1 MWNLA
6 QGIHSKALEIFI
18 IYLLLLQLLSQFP
31 ILICNYNLN
40 QKLSNPQPN
49 RQKSG
54 PTEIWLT
61 ALDLASRVLIMK
73 ACRPC
78 WVSWTTNSSDAIE
91 FLDFNLEFFSLAILS
106 NTSFVAGKRDSYMC
120 GHCAKTKTAMFCCKK
135 PRCAFVK
142 IYWKLKPYT
151 VLIWMEGTLLWLGWQ
166 KQTCWAPLTE
176 STTDG
181 SELSKIRI

>member
-18 IYLLLLQLLSQFP
+18 IYLLLLQLPSQFP
-31 ILICNYNLN
+31 ILIWNYNLN
-40 QKLSNPQPN
+40 QKPSNPQPN

-61 ALDLASRVLIMK
+61 VLDLASRVPIMK

-120 GHCAKTKTAMFCCKK
+120 GHCAKTQKLQCSVVSNPGVHLLKYIESWNHIPYEFECCDYDGRNRHAGLHSQIA
-135 PRCAFVK
+135 PQMDQNC
-142 IYWKLKPYT
+142 LK
-151 VLIWMEGTLLWLGWQ
+151 
-166 KQTCWAPLTE
+166 
-176 STTDG
+176 
-181 SELSKIRI
+181 SEYKHL